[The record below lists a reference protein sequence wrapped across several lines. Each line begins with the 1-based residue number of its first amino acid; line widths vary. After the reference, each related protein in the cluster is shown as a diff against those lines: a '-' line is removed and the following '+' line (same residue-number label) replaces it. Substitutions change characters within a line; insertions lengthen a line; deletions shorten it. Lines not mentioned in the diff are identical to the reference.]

1 MGVGPGDATDM
12 PAVRNVRA
20 RALPPGTRAR
30 ARVTV
35 AAVGGHG
42 AGARADVREVPVR
55 LIRRPLHG
63 ARPGGYD
70 QAKIKGLMES
80 IEEVGLLEPI
90 DVLEVA
96 MDDGSTVRPHAAA
109 KRRGMCVSRATHDG
123 RGHTRRRTTA
133 SRGATGTRRTSG
145 WAGRP

>member
-1 MGVGPGDATDM
+1 M
-12 PAVRNVRA
+12 PAVPHV
-20 RALPPGTRAR
+20 LAR
-30 ARVTV
+30 ARPPRARPPV

-42 AGARADVREVPVR
+42 GGAGNVREVPVR

-96 MDDGSTVRPHAAA
+96 MDDGSTVRPHGAA
-109 KRRGMCVSRATHDG
+109 KRRGMGVSRATHDV

-133 SRGATGTRRTSG
+133 SRGAIGTRRTSG